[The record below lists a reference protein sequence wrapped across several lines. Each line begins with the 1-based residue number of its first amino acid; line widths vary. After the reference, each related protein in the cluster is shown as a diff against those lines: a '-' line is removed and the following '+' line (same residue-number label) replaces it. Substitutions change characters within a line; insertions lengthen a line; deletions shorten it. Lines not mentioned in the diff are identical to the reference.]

1 METKG
6 LVDMLPFTV
15 ADFEFETL
23 GATLYNVEAA
33 TEVDTPPVRL
43 TVANSTTLGQTQVD
57 VYPRH

>member
-1 METKG
+1 
-6 LVDMLPFTV
+6 MLPFTV

-43 TVANSTTLGQTQVD
+43 TVADSTTLGQTQVD

>member
-1 METKG
+1 
-6 LVDMLPFTV
+6 MLPFTV

-33 TEVDTPPVRL
+33 TEVDTPPV
-43 TVANSTTLGQTQVD
+43 ANSTTLGQTQVD